1 MPFGIEIEKLIGDIF
16 LSNRQVSILEMSM
29 KSVIALILVLNLIE
43 ALALEVQVS
52 GMNNVQD
59 FESRFDLVS
68 PHPQKVVLDCQ
79 SFVQG
84 LFFGPVGEEEIIMLE
99 EWECEEL
106 MGDMKKTIDQK
117 EKHCL
122 EVDFDRSVLDQQKSC
137 K

>member
-1 MPFGIEIEKLIGDIF
+1 
-16 LSNRQVSILEMSM
+16 M
-29 KSVIALILVLNLIE
+29 KSVIALILVLNLID
-43 ALALEVQVS
+43 AFALEVQVS
-52 GMNNVQD
+52 GMNNIED

-68 PHPQKVVLDCQ
+68 PHPHKVVLDCQ

-84 LFFGPVGEEEIIMLE
+84 LFFGPIGEEEIIMLE
-99 EWECEEL
+99 EWECLEL

-122 EVDFDRSVLDQQKSC
+122 EVDFDRSVLDQQKPC

>member
-1 MPFGIEIEKLIGDIF
+1 
-16 LSNRQVSILEMSM
+16 M
-29 KSVIALILVLNLIE
+29 KSVIALILVLNLID
-43 ALALEVQVS
+43 AFALEVQVT
-52 GMNNVQD
+52 GMNSTP
-59 FESRFDLVS
+59 EYEARFDLVS

-84 LFFGPVGEEEIIMLE
+84 LFFGPIGEEEIIMLE
-99 EWECEEL
+99 EWECAEL

-122 EVDFDRSVLDQQKSC
+122 EVDFDRSVLDQQKPC